1 MRQGTTPTLVIHT
14 SGLELEKLTS
24 LYLTIEQNG
33 TTLTKRMED
42 LEIEENTVAVT
53 LTQEETLQFM
63 PGRYHRMM
71 IDEFGIN
78 LAEENES
85 LGFDFKEQYVAGTSD
100 YNKLKNKPTL
110 NGKEI
115 IGAMEEV
122 DPTVS
127 GWAKEPTKP
136 SYTAEEVGAIKNDEI
151 KAISLDELNSLWE
164 GV

>member
-1 MRQGTTPTLVIHT
+1 M
-14 SGLELEKLTS
+14 K
-24 LYLTIEQNG
+24 
-33 TTLTKRMED
+33 
-42 LEIEENTVAVT
+42 
-53 LTQEETLQFM
+53 
-63 PGRYHRMM
+63 
-71 IDEFGIN
+71 DEFSIN

-110 NGKEI
+110 NGNVI
-115 IGAMEEV
+115 IGAMEEE

-136 SYTAEEVGAIKNDEI
+136 NYTAEEVGAIKNDEI